1 MYRKSGDSW
10 LKHLDFIVLD
20 LVALQCAYISSYALR
35 MGAGNL
41 YKNSLY
47 LNIGIIIALTD
58 ICTAFFT
65 EPYRGIMRRGYF
77 VEFKNVLKHVF
88 FVSALVIMYLFMS
101 KQGDK
106 TSRLMITSFI
116 PLSVVFVYA
125 VRIIWKR
132 YLLKHGRLLYVKMN
146 MLLVTTSSEIEY
158 MLKRVE
164 QNAFNEFEIVGIV
177 FADRE
182 PKENES
188 FAGIPVV
195 SKIDTLT
202 DYIQTRWID
211 SILVGIKKKTLIPEE
226 LFETCSNMGIT
237 VHECLDLRSGWS
249 KNQFINR
256 MGGYTVLTSSIRII
270 TARQAGMKRLIDICG
285 GIVGMILTCIIT
297 IFLAPAIYFASPGP
311 IFFS

>member
-116 PLSVVFVYA
+116 PL
-125 VRIIWKR
+125 
-132 YLLKHGRLLYVKMN
+132 
-146 MLLVTTSSEIEY
+146 
-158 MLKRVE
+158 
-164 QNAFNEFEIVGIV
+164 
-177 FADRE
+177 
-182 PKENES
+182 
-188 FAGIPVV
+188 
-195 SKIDTLT
+195 
-202 DYIQTRWID
+202 
-211 SILVGIKKKTLIPEE
+211 
-226 LFETCSNMGIT
+226 
-237 VHECLDLRSGWS
+237 
-249 KNQFINR
+249 
-256 MGGYTVLTSSIRII
+256 
-270 TARQAGMKRLIDICG
+270 
-285 GIVGMILTCIIT
+285 
-297 IFLAPAIYFASPGP
+297 
-311 IFFS
+311 